1 MARELKVLHTR
12 DAEHPKD
19 RFRSVFVA
27 LHGDAKRHPGGVTA
41 MAQEMGVNPQVLAD
55 KLNPNIGEKV
65 PTVRELLEV
74 FERSGS
80 VATGNALALLIDR
93 TTVPVGDA
101 HASPREVVQA
111 FMGLTRRASDA
122 LAHGAEALEN
132 GRLDADERAE
142 LEPLVDELVSAAVA
156 FRAFL
161 RSGG

>member
-1 MARELKVLHTR
+1 MTRERGPVLT
-12 DAEHPKD
+12 DAEHPKVK
-19 RFRSVFVA
+19 FRAVFVA
-27 LHGDAKRHPGGVTA
+27 LHGDAKRYPGGITA
-41 MAQEMGVNPQVLAD
+41 LAHELGMLPAVLAD
-55 KLNPNIGEKV
+55 KLSPNIYDKV
-65 PTVRELLEV
+65 PKANELLEV
-74 FERSGS
+74 FERTRS

-122 LAHGAEALEN
+122 LAHGAEALED

-161 RSGG
+161 RGGA